1 MAQPRGHR
9 SLRARLHLQG
19 DPGRRRPGGT
29 GGASRRPLL
38 RRAGGHHRGEHR
50 DPRLEAV
57 RVAHVLRGPP
67 EFVQRRRR
75 QGRAGPGAG
84 ALLPLHRGLRLR
96 QPHRRR
102 AARGEPRAGADAR
115 ALVGPLAGDPVHR
128 PGSVR
133 DGAPDGRRLRRRGQR
148 RPAHA
153 ASGRAGRAGLE
164 WPRGPRLPTPR
175 HPSGDLAGDGAD
187 PDPDHDQGRDG
198 GHRSQRRHPRLRR
211 GGEDRDRPEG
221 RSGHEAVLPG
231 PGDPF
236 LRGLRTRRRPAHRD
250 AGALGRAQE
259 REMGERGGRA
269 HLCGA
274 GARGPAVPERV
285 AARHA
290 ARADRPRA
298 RAGDGGARLL
308 WASRGERA
316 AGPRSGRAGPA
327 HARGRLQESSQR
339 PDDPRGAGDP
349 GGGGRARGGG
359 GPAAGGR
366 RGARAGLGRP
376 AGAGAA
382 DRRAMTRR
390 RVAMET
396 LLEALG
402 MKTVLGRLPEAVT
415 GLAYDSR
422 AVTKGDL
429 FVAVPGLKRDG
440 RLYIPEALDRG
451 AAAVVTE
458 GEDPLAGSSHGRIL
472 VPSAREA
479 MARLADRF
487 FDHPSGALT
496 VVGITGTN
504 GKTTTSYLVEALLRG
519 RGVRTGI
526 VGTIQYR
533 VGDEPVPAGQT
544 TPEALELQ
552 GLLARMVEAGVKGV
566 AMEVSS
572 HALALHRVDGIDFD
586 VAVFTNLTQDHLDF
600 HGTLEAYRRAKR
612 RLFELLAVSPKH
624 DRWAVVN
631 LDDPVGPGMV
641 EGLPLRTL
649 GYGLRPSARVR
660 PLEHASTL
668 DGIRMAVETP
678 SGRLDVASPLIGEHN
693 VMNLLAACAV
703 GVALRMEPAAIGSAL
718 ATVPAVPGR
727 FERVEAGQPFLV
739 VVDYAH
745 TPDALERVLT
755 TARRLTRGR
764 LGVVF
769 GCGGDRD
776 RGKRPV
782 MGEIAARI
790 ADRVW
795 VTSDNPRSE
804 SPEAIIAEILAGVG

>member
-1 MAQPRGHR
+1 
-9 SLRARLHLQG
+9 
-19 DPGRRRPGGT
+19 
-29 GGASRRPLL
+29 
-38 RRAGGHHRGEHR
+38 
-50 DPRLEAV
+50 
-57 RVAHVLRGPP
+57 
-67 EFVQRRRR
+67 
-75 QGRAGPGAG
+75 
-84 ALLPLHRGLRLR
+84 
-96 QPHRRR
+96 
-102 AARGEPRAGADAR
+102 
-115 ALVGPLAGDPVHR
+115 
-128 PGSVR
+128 
-133 DGAPDGRRLRRRGQR
+133 
-148 RPAHA
+148 
-153 ASGRAGRAGLE
+153 
-164 WPRGPRLPTPR
+164 
-175 HPSGDLAGDGAD
+175 
-187 PDPDHDQGRDG
+187 
-198 GHRSQRRHPRLRR
+198 
-211 GGEDRDRPEG
+211 
-221 RSGHEAVLPG
+221 
-231 PGDPF
+231 
-236 LRGLRTRRRPAHRD
+236 
-250 AGALGRAQE
+250 
-259 REMGERGGRA
+259 
-269 HLCGA
+269 
-274 GARGPAVPERV
+274 
-285 AARHA
+285 
-290 ARADRPRA
+290 
-298 RAGDGGARLL
+298 
-308 WASRGERA
+308 
-316 AGPRSGRAGPA
+316 
-327 HARGRLQESSQR
+327 
-339 PDDPRGAGDP
+339 
-349 GGGGRARGGG
+349 
-359 GPAAGGR
+359 
-366 RGARAGLGRP
+366 
-376 AGAGAA
+376 
-382 DRRAMTRR
+382 MTRR

-440 RLYIPEALDRG
+440 RLYISEALDRG
-451 AAAVVTE
+451 AVAVVTE

-572 HALALHRVDGIDFD
+572 HALALHRADGIDFD

-624 DRWAVVN
+624 DRWAVIN

-718 ATVPAVPGR
+718 ATVAAVPGR

-776 RGKRPV
+776 RGKRPI
-782 MGEIAARI
+782 MGGIAARL

-804 SPEAIIAEILAGVG
+804 DPLAIIKEIVAGVGAVWPDLERCAMIPDRHAAIRAALDWARSGDLLVIAGKGHETYQIIGREAFPFDDRAVVRQILAERVP